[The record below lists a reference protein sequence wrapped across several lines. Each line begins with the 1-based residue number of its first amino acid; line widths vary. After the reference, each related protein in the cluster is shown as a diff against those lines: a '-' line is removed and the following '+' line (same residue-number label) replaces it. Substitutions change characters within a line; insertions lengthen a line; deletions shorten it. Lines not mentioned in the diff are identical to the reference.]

1 MGKVFMGQQK
11 VKEKGTEEKVEKKGE
26 EKVEEKPKR
35 QEKVV
40 KRWKGKDWFTIL
52 APEYFGENVIAE
64 TPATDPKTIIGR
76 TVEVNVS
83 DLIGQKGKDYQKIRF
98 RADRVD
104 GKKVHTS
111 FCGYFCIREYIS
123 RVVRKRLQKIE
134 IIDSVKT
141 KDEWVL
147 QVSSV
152 AIMNRNVD
160 SNVQKKVRVWMSDQ
174 LGQVASRSAI
184 DEFVKFIIA
193 GTVQHKMKKQGSRIY
208 PVRFF
213 EIAKIE
219 VLKSPGG

>member
-1 MGKVFMGQQK
+1 MGQQR
-11 VKEKGTEEKVEKKGE
+11 VKGEKGEKPEKKGE
-26 EKVEEKPKR
+26 EKVSGRPKG
-35 QEKVV
+35 QERTA

-76 TVEVNVS
+76 TVDVNVS

-104 GKKVHTS
+104 GKKVHTK
-111 FCGYFCIREYIS
+111 FGGYFCIREYIS

-134 IIDSVKT
+134 IIGNVKT
-141 KDEWVL
+141 KDEWTL

-152 AIMNRNVD
+152 AIMNRNIE
-160 SNVQKKVRVWMSDQ
+160 SNVQKKIRVWMSDQ
-174 LGQVASRSAI
+174 ISQVASRSEI

-193 GTVQHKMKKQGSRIY
+193 GTVQHKMKKQGSKIY

-213 EIAKIE
+213 EVSKIE
-219 VLKSPGG
+219 VVKSPES